1 MEKIKYRRQ
10 LPEFMKELGLPM
22 VSAEIGVAEGYFSAD
37 LLAGGMDKHY
47 LIDIWKTE
55 NVQGD
60 GASDQE
66 WHDKN
71 YRAAMFRVKKFGDR
85 AIVLKG
91 FSEAMS
97 IHVPDNSLGLVYLD
111 GGHSYADVY
120 MDLTVWIHKAVSGAI
135 IAGHD
140 YLNKSYGVMRAV
152 QDFTNGKYKV
162 HVIPEDKDEDAG
174 FFFLNK

>member
-1 MEKIKYRRQ
+1 
-10 LPEFMKELGLPM
+10 MKELGLPM
-22 VSAEIGVAEGYFSAD
+22 TAVEIGVAEGYNSAD
-37 LLAGGMDKHY
+37 LLAGGIEKLFMV
-47 LIDIWKTE
+47 DIWKTE

-71 YRAAMFRVKKFGDR
+71 YRAALFRVKQYGDR
-85 AIVLKG
+85 AVILKG

-120 MDLTVWIHKAVSGAI
+120 LDLITWINKAVDGAI

-140 YLNKSYGVMRAV
+140 YSTKAYGVARAV
-152 QDFTNGKYKV
+152 QEFASNYGYQV
-162 HVIPEDKDEDAG
+162 HLIPEDKEEDAG
-174 FFFLNK
+174 FYFLKK